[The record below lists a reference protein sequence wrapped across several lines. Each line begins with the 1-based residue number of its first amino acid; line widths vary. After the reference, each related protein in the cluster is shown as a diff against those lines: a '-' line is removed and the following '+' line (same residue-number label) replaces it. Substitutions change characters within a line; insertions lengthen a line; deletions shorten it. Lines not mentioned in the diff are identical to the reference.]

1 MNIEKRL
8 RLAAL
13 LVAAGLMIQLLSLLP
28 VHPLAFIVF
37 VGVGAP
43 IMALGVIVFLWS
55 LASHQNAEIS
65 PIPDRVTE
73 PV

>member
-13 LVAAGLMIQLLSLLP
+13 LVAAGLTVQLLSLLP
-28 VHPLAFIVF
+28 IHPLAFIVF

-55 LASHQNAEIS
+55 LASHQTVETS
-65 PIPDRVTE
+65 PLPDRITE